1 MSDMI
6 EPIKPGDDLFPYDIE
21 IVDGKECVT
30 RKKEWTDEKE
40 VALDIRT
47 IDYWLQFEDEH
58 GSVAL
63 INMIAGH
70 SIRAMEVGTEKQKE
84 RFRELLALR
93 EEWLLAR
100 SAA

>member
-1 MSDMI
+1 MI

-21 IVDGKECVT
+21 IVGGEEIVT
-30 RKKEWTDEKE
+30 PKKDWSDEKE

-47 IDYWLQFEDEH
+47 IDYWLQFKNEH
-58 GSVAL
+58 GSVGL

-70 SIRAMEVGTEKQKE
+70 SIKAMKIGTEKQKE

-93 EEWLLAR
+93 EEWLR
-100 SAA
+100 SQSAA